1 MPKVTVF
8 TGFCWGANKFSILV
22 FLFAGLISQISK
34 RVGMLQDFLSSIP
47 SGLLERA
54 KLMSYQLDSEL
65 GKPAVDELLS
75 RSVLSGGK
83 RLRPLLTYVMGN
95 LFGLESDRLDPF
107 ARAIEMVHA
116 ASLAHDDVVDE
127 ASTRR
132 GAPSIN
138 ALAGNKKAVLAGDF
152 LLADVIVGL
161 SQTGE
166 LRLVQEMAMV
176 IQELALGE
184 WLQWDASHNRNYNA
198 KIIEEIALKKTSS
211 VMSWC
216 AVAPAIL
223 ARLSADEIALSR
235 KFGKHLGLAFQQ
247 IDDTL
252 DFSGD
257 GLKDQHLDLKNG
269 IVNSVVFNWLEKNPQ
284 HFARFQSGSDLE
296 SIFLEM
302 TTESLSSSV
311 DEVKNIALRNLEI
324 ANQSL
329 EEIKEIWMKHSHS
342 DIQRFENALETVQ
355 VILSYLAHRSS

>member
-1 MPKVTVF
+1 
-8 TGFCWGANKFSILV
+8 
-22 FLFAGLISQISK
+22 
-34 RVGMLQDFLSSIP
+34 MLQDFLSSIP
-47 SGLLERA
+47 SGLLERS
-54 KLMSYQLDSEL
+54 KMMSYQLDSEL

-95 LFGLESDRLDPF
+95 LFALESERLDPF

-161 SQTGE
+161 TQTGE

-184 WLQWDASHNRNYNA
+184 WLQWDASHNRQYTA
-198 KIIEEIALKKTSS
+198 QIIEEIALKKTSS

-223 ARLSADEIALSR
+223 ARLSADEISLAR

-252 DFSGD
+252 DFAGD

-269 IVNSVVFNWLEKNPQ
+269 IVNSVIYNWFEKNPLQ
-284 HFARFQSGSDLE
+284 YKRFQSGSDLE
-296 SIFLEM
+296 LIYLEM
-302 TTESLSSSV
+302 TSDSLTKSV
-311 DEVKNIALRNLEI
+311 DEVKDIALRNLET
-324 ANQSL
+324 ANESL
-329 EEIKEIWMKHSHS
+329 EEIKEIWFKHSPT
-342 DIQRFENALETVQ
+342 DTQRFENALEVVQ
-355 VILSYLAHRSS
+355 VIISYLAHRTS

>member
-1 MPKVTVF
+1 
-8 TGFCWGANKFSILV
+8 
-22 FLFAGLISQISK
+22 
-34 RVGMLQDFLSSIP
+34 MLQDFLSSIP

-54 KLMSYQLDSEL
+54 TMMSYELDSEL

-95 LFGLESDRLDPF
+95 LFDLESERLDPF

-152 LLADVIVGL
+152 LLADVIVSL
-161 SQTGE
+161 TQTGE
-166 LRLVQEMAMV
+166 LRLVQEMALV

-184 WLQWDASHNRNYNA
+184 WLQWDASHNRLYTSET
-198 KIIEEIALKKTSS
+198 IEEIALKKTSS

-223 ARLSADEIALSR
+223 ARLSADEIALAR

-269 IVNSVVFNWLEKNPQ
+269 IVNSVVFNWFQKNPV
-284 HFARFQSGSDLE
+284 HFNRFQSGSDLE
-296 SIFLEM
+296 SIYLEM
-302 TTESLSSSV
+302 TSDSLTDSV
-311 DEVKNIALRNLEI
+311 KEIKSIALRNLEV
-324 ANQSL
+324 ANESL
-329 EEIKEIWMKHSHS
+329 IEIKEFWMNHSPL
-342 DIQRFENALETVQ
+342 DTQRFENALEIVG
-355 VILSYLAHRSS
+355 VIISYLAHRSS

>member
-1 MPKVTVF
+1 
-8 TGFCWGANKFSILV
+8 
-22 FLFAGLISQISK
+22 
-34 RVGMLQDFLSSIP
+34 MLQDFLSSIP
-47 SGLLERA
+47 SGLLDRA
-54 KLMSYQLDSEL
+54 TNMSYQLDSEL
-65 GKPAVDELLS
+65 GKPAVDELLG

-95 LFGLESDRLDPF
+95 LFAIESDRLDPF

-138 ALAGNKKAVLAGDF
+138 AIAGNKKAVLAGDF

-161 SQTGE
+161 TQTGE

-184 WLQWDASHNRNYNA
+184 WLQWDASHNRHYTSE
-198 KIIEEIALKKTSS
+198 IIEQIALKKTSS

-216 AVAPAIL
+216 AVAPAVL
-223 ARLSADEIALSR
+223 ARLSADEIALAR

-252 DFSGD
+252 DFSAD

-269 IVNSVVFNWLEKNPQ
+269 IVNSVIFNWFEKHPA
-284 HFARFQSGSDLE
+284 HFDRFQSGSDLE
-296 SIFLEM
+296 SIFLQM
-302 TTESLSSSV
+302 TSESLSDSV
-311 DEVKNIALRNLEI
+311 EDIRQIALRNLEI
-324 ANQSL
+324 ANESL
-329 EEIKEIWMKHSHS
+329 EEIKDIWMKHSES
-342 DIQRFENALETVQ
+342 DIQRFENALEVVQ